1 VSSLISDTL
10 KRLLDLVRTETSTE
24 DLQKPPYESYAQLVQ
39 EINNRL
45 SIGGNV
51 LDKEL
56 LESMRNMVREALA
69 SLVRR
74 RIEKIMRYYQVGK
87 DIPQELLFIEERRFL
102 MPLLELRVAEARESK
117 AEGLSIVS
125 FKKGFPTLYSVRL
138 VSLGPFSQFD
148 LVVLPRTDAEELM
161 HRGVVDVIR

>member
-1 VSSLISDTL
+1 LISDTL

-87 DIPQELLFIEERRFL
+87 DIPQELLFIEVC
-102 MPLLELRVAEARESK
+102 ELHTA
-117 AEGLSIVS
+117 
-125 FKKGFPTLYSVRL
+125 
-138 VSLGPFSQFD
+138 
-148 LVVLPRTDAEELM
+148 
-161 HRGVVDVIR
+161 

>member
-1 VSSLISDTL
+1 
-10 KRLLDLVRTETSTE
+10 
-24 DLQKPPYESYAQLVQ
+24 
-39 EINNRL
+39 
-45 SIGGNV
+45 
-51 LDKEL
+51 
-56 LESMRNMVREALA
+56 MRNMVREALA

-102 MPLLELRVAEARESK
+102 IPLLELRVAEARESK

-138 VSLGPFSQFD
+138 VSLGPFS
-148 LVVLPRTDAEELM
+148 LGLM
-161 HRGVVDVIR
+161 LRN